1 MADAYV
7 PLHTPFYDD
16 GEFRV
21 YERSEG
27 HFTATR
33 CNGSIHFQG
42 SLRSCADW
50 IERERD
56 TK

>member
-1 MADAYV
+1 MAEAYI
-7 PLHTPFYDD
+7 PLHAPFYDD

-33 CNGSIHFQG
+33 VNGAVHYQG
-42 SLRSCADW
+42 DLRGCARW
-50 IERERD
+50 IESQKGR
-56 TK
+56 